1 MAEAGRAVFL
11 SYASQ
16 DAEAVAR
23 IAEALRAAGVEV
35 WFDRNEL
42 VGGDAWDAKI
52 RGQIAAC
59 ALFVPVISANTQARR
74 EGYFRL
80 EWKLGAQR
88 THAMA
93 DDRPFLLP
101 VVIDDTTD
109 AAARVP
115 PEFRAVQWTRLAG
128 GAAGALEKFCARMGK
143 LLGRAADPVGVGGG
157 DFGPASSRPAATKA
171 QPARRWLLPAAFTVL
186 FGVALAL
193 WQSWETP
200 PPASSPAVTSP
211 AREWVT
217 KARALYE
224 PWDLATHEDFK
235 QAEQFLD
242 RALALDP
249 SDSEAWAARAVL
261 SCGFYV
267 FFGGGQVHSNRAMGD
282 AERAVKLAPASDYAR
297 IALAYAMRF
306 DRETEAEALKN
317 LRELLVRQPNDKFV
331 LRILGVPL
339 SRRAETAGEGL
350 GLLARA
356 AAQPG
361 GDPIAEYIQGE
372 SMIRYLDRETEGLGA
387 IDRALALAP
396 NYADAHC
403 ERIVTLLE
411 RRGDL
416 EAAGT
421 ALAQVPP
428 ALLRDERVMAVAVK
442 VWLAANDP
450 ERALRALSP
459 AGATLAATYFK
470 GPTGYLKGMAHRRA
484 GRLPAAQAEWR
495 VALQEVQRRLGA
507 APTDPFELLWKAC
520 LSALVG
526 EAPEAR
532 AALDLA
538 RQFSPGTFAWNT
550 AATVEVAA
558 RAVLTPDDALDGLS
572 RTLSSTGRRRWQA
585 AARIVFDPALDHL
598 RNDPKFAALV
608 EQAKA
613 YYAEKQAREAK
624 NSR

>member
-1 MAEAGRAVFL
+1 MHG
-11 SYASQ
+11 
-16 DAEAVAR
+16 
-23 IAEALRAAGVEV
+23 
-35 WFDRNEL
+35 
-42 VGGDAWDAKI
+42 
-52 RGQIAAC
+52 
-59 ALFVPVISANTQARR
+59 
-74 EGYFRL
+74 
-80 EWKLGAQR
+80 
-88 THAMA
+88 
-93 DDRPFLLP
+93 
-101 VVIDDTTD
+101 
-109 AAARVP
+109 
-115 PEFRAVQWTRLAG
+115 
-128 GAAGALEKFCARMGK
+128 
-143 LLGRAADPVGVGGG
+143 
-157 DFGPASSRPAATKA
+157 
-171 QPARRWLLPAAFTVL
+171 
-186 FGVALAL
+186 
-193 WQSWETP
+193 
-200 PPASSPAVTSP
+200 
-211 AREWVT
+211 
-217 KARALYE
+217 
-224 PWDLATHEDFK
+224 
-235 QAEQFLD
+235 
-242 RALALDP
+242 
-249 SDSEAWAARAVL
+249 
-261 SCGFYV
+261 
-267 FFGGGQVHSNRAMGD
+267 NRARSD
-282 AERAVKLAPASDYAR
+282 AERAIKLAPASDYAR
-297 IALAYAMRF
+297 FALAYAMRL
-306 DRETEAEALKN
+306 DRDTEAEALKS
-317 LRELLVRQPNDKFV
+317 LRELLVRRPNDKFV

-403 ERIVTLLE
+403 EKIVTLLE

-416 EAAGT
+416 EAART

-459 AGATLAATYFK
+459 AGAALAATYFR

-495 VALQEVQRRLGA
+495 VALLEVQRRLEA

-520 LSALVG
+520 LLALVG
-526 EAPEAR
+526 EATEAR

-550 AATVEVAA
+550 AATVEVVA
-558 RAVLTPDDALDGLS
+558 RSIVTPDDALDGLS
-572 RTLSSTGRRRWQA
+572 RTMASASRSRWRT

-608 EQAKA
+608 EQAKT
-613 YYAEKQAREAK
+613 YYAEKQAAEAK
-624 NSR
+624 KNP